1 VRFSSAAALAG
12 ESACPHRSVIPDPT
26 PSPGRRGRLSRAAE
40 FDAVNRLGR
49 SVGGR
54 YLTLRYR
61 LREDGGEPRMGWAV
75 PRKVGSA
82 VDRNA
87 VKRRLR
93 EAVAQKEELLQPATD
108 YVLIARPGLAPATEA
123 QGFEWLCGQ
132 VEELLRAAA
141 GDPEPAA

>member
-1 VRFSSAAALAG
+1 MSS
-12 ESACPHRSVIPDPT
+12 EQT
-26 PSPGRRGRLSRAAE
+26 PPAGRRGRLSRAAE

-61 LREDGGEPRMGWAV
+61 RRDDDGEARVGWAV

-93 EAVAQKEELLQPATD
+93 EAVARTDGLLQPATD
-108 YVLIARPGLAPATEA
+108 YVLIARPGIGPAAEA

-132 VEELLRAAA
+132 VEELLRAVDA
-141 GDPEPAA
+141 EPGATA